1 MVKEGQNISL
11 YEFCEQ
17 IVFYNDFVNSTKAE
31 QWETKQQVSNNPFA
45 KAFAKWNPLSS
56 VLKLHQGQMEHLE
69 YTV

>member
-1 MVKEGQNISL
+1 MNFVNRL
-11 YEFCEQ
+11 FF
-17 IVFYNDFVNSTKAE
+17 IVTFVNSTKAE